1 MIKYLTITR
10 LKYTFLLIFCSI
22 GIGNQRQQM
31 NMQRN
36 TIRDAYRNLEISS
49 WYRCKGNI
57 SALLVVL
64 NLVSI
69 S

>member
-1 MIKYLTITR
+1 MIKYLTITG
-10 LKYTFLLIFCSI
+10 LKYTFLLIFCPI
-22 GIGNQRQQM
+22 GIENQCQQM
-31 NMQRN
+31 SMQRN
-36 TIRDAYRNLEISS
+36 TIRDAYRNLEISC
-49 WYRCKGNI
+49 WYRYKGNI